1 MDYDLWVLSIYDEYK
16 KEYEKQ
22 FPHKKFIDKLREL
35 SILKKCIL
43 GIYFFGVF
51 INMIF
56 CIYGINKNNSN
67 VVVLSLLID
76 LIITTIMNSQIKV
89 DFQEYKKKLEIF
101 AKVLEKEKLNDIEL
115 LKKIEKDTSGILNN
129 LFNKINKENIEVI
142 SAIIQGI
149 GIFYFI
155 KKLGT
160 RIIINIIL
168 FIIIVAFL
176 IYLIYTIVT
185 NIPNN
190 KYTKKRDMN
199 QLIKIYITY
208 KNYK

>member
-1 MDYDLWVLSIYDEYK
+1 
-16 KEYEKQ
+16 
-22 FPHKKFIDKLREL
+22 
-35 SILKKCIL
+35 
-43 GIYFFGVF
+43 
-51 INMIF
+51 
-56 CIYGINKNNSN
+56 
-67 VVVLSLLID
+67 
-76 LIITTIMNSQIKV
+76 MNSQIKV

-101 AKVLEKEKLNDIEL
+101 EKVLEKEKLNDIAL
-115 LKKIEKDTSGILNN
+115 LKKFEKDTSGILNN

-168 FIIIVAFL
+168 FIIIIAFL
-176 IYLIYTIVT
+176 TYLIYTLVI